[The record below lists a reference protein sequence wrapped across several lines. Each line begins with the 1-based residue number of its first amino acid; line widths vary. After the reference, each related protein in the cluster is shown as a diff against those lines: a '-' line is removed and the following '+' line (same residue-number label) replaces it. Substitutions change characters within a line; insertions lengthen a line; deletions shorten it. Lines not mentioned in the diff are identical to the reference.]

1 MFKHVSAISLLISW
15 FLAVAV
21 IVAWSV
27 AVDAKLAT
35 SALLFVVG
43 AAPAIVT
50 MLIGLGGPSMTVAEI
65 LHSVHSEDGRG
76 DESANHQNP
85 RIHRGSQRG

>member
-1 MFKHVSAISLLISW
+1 MPKRLSATWLLVGW
-15 FLAVAV
+15 LLAVAV
-21 IVAWSV
+21 IVVWSV
-27 AVDAKLAT
+27 AADAKLAT

>member
-1 MFKHVSAISLLISW
+1 MPQRFSATWLLIGW
-15 FLAVAV
+15 FLAVAI
-21 IVAWSV
+21 IVVWSV
-27 AVDAKLAT
+27 AVDARLTT

-50 MLIGLGGPSMTVAEI
+50 MLIGLGGPSLTVAEI

-76 DESANHQNP
+76 
-85 RIHRGSQRG
+85 

>member
-1 MFKHVSAISLLISW
+1 MAQLMFKHVSAASLLIGW

-21 IVAWSV
+21 IVVWSV
-27 AVDAKLAT
+27 AADAKLAT

-50 MLIGLGGPSMTVAEI
+50 IMIGLDGPSMTVAEI

-76 DESANHQNP
+76 
-85 RIHRGSQRG
+85 